1 MAAVETIYNPEGMVQ
16 LQQLM
21 KRKLIRSETKWDF
34 RDVVDLVLEIVEHI
48 GVLAA
53 PFYFTWGAFRVAVIL
68 YLVTLH
74 LGISLSYHRNLS
86 HKSFKLTKPLEYL
99 FAYFGLH
106 AAQGDPMFW
115 VSIHRYH
122 HQFTDSDR
130 DPHSPIEGFWF
141 SHMNWIFHHNYLK
154 EKCGEPNI
162 VMDLEKQVYYRFL
175 RRTHLLHI
183 VGLALLLYVVGGLPH
198 LIWGMGVRI
207 AVGHHSTFMVNSVC
221 HVWGKRPWNT
231 RDLSKNNWLMG
242 LLGHGEGWHN
252 NHHAFEFSARLGLE
266 WWQLDVPWYILQLL
280 AYLGLA
286 KDVKCASKM
295 SAEPVYNPKSV
306 VELQQH
312 TKNDQLVLQKIIS
325 DYFRD
330 AVNLGAIIVEHI
342 GLLVAPFYFTWDAF
356 WVFWIL
362 AFLTNYLGISLCYH
376 KNLSHKSFKLTKSL
390 EYLFAY
396 FGLHAAQGD
405 PVSWVS
411 THRYHHQ
418 FTDSDR
424 DPHSPIE
431 GFWFSH
437 ITWLFQHT
445 HLRKKGGKRNNVVD
459 LEKQAYY
466 RFLRRTYPLH
476 IVGLA
481 LVLYIGGGL
490 PHLIWGMGVRTALS
504 HHATF
509 VVNSLC
515 HTWGRKPWNTKDL
528 SKNNSVVGLLG
539 HGEGW
544 HNNHHAFEFSARLG
558 LEWWQLDVPWY
569 IIELLEYLGF
579 ATDVKVPTEI
589 QKYRMSCKTYNKF
602 HQNEKDFENPWI
614 RAEP

>member
-1 MAAVETIYNPEGMVQ
+1 MAAVETVYNPEGMVQ

-21 KRKLIRSETKWDF
+21 KKKLIRSKTKWDF

-53 PFYFTWGAFRVAVIL
+53 PFYFTWDAFRVAVIL

-154 EKCGEPNI
+154 EKCGEPNN

-221 HVWGKRPWNT
+221 HIWGKRPWNT

-286 KDVKCASKM
+286 KDVK
-295 SAEPVYNPKSV
+295 
-306 VELQQH
+306 
-312 TKNDQLVLQKIIS
+312 
-325 DYFRD
+325 
-330 AVNLGAIIVEHI
+330 
-342 GLLVAPFYFTWDAF
+342 
-356 WVFWIL
+356 
-362 AFLTNYLGISLCYH
+362 
-376 KNLSHKSFKLTKSL
+376 
-390 EYLFAY
+390 
-396 FGLHAAQGD
+396 
-405 PVSWVS
+405 
-411 THRYHHQ
+411 
-418 FTDSDR
+418 
-424 DPHSPIE
+424 
-431 GFWFSH
+431 
-437 ITWLFQHT
+437 
-445 HLRKKGGKRNNVVD
+445 
-459 LEKQAYY
+459 
-466 RFLRRTYPLH
+466 
-476 IVGLA
+476 
-481 LVLYIGGGL
+481 
-490 PHLIWGMGVRTALS
+490 
-504 HHATF
+504 
-509 VVNSLC
+509 
-515 HTWGRKPWNTKDL
+515 
-528 SKNNSVVGLLG
+528 
-539 HGEGW
+539 
-544 HNNHHAFEFSARLG
+544 
-558 LEWWQLDVPWY
+558 
-569 IIELLEYLGF
+569 
-579 ATDVKVPTEI
+579 VPTEI
-589 QKYRMSCKTYNKF
+589 QKLKLSFKNTTQF
-602 HQNEKDFENPWI
+602 DQLENSSTKSTC
-614 RAEP
+614 

>member
-1 MAAVETIYNPEGMVQ
+1 
-16 LQQLM
+16 
-21 KRKLIRSETKWDF
+21 
-34 RDVVDLVLEIVEHI
+34 
-48 GVLAA
+48 
-53 PFYFTWGAFRVAVIL
+53 
-68 YLVTLH
+68 
-74 LGISLSYHRNLS
+74 
-86 HKSFKLTKPLEYL
+86 
-99 FAYFGLH
+99 
-106 AAQGDPMFW
+106 
-115 VSIHRYH
+115 
-122 HQFTDSDR
+122 
-130 DPHSPIEGFWF
+130 
-141 SHMNWIFHHNYLK
+141 
-154 EKCGEPNI
+154 
-162 VMDLEKQVYYRFL
+162 
-175 RRTHLLHI
+175 
-183 VGLALLLYVVGGLPH
+183 
-198 LIWGMGVRI
+198 
-207 AVGHHSTFMVNSVC
+207 
-221 HVWGKRPWNT
+221 
-231 RDLSKNNWLMG
+231 
-242 LLGHGEGWHN
+242 
-252 NHHAFEFSARLGLE
+252 
-266 WWQLDVPWYILQLL
+266 
-280 AYLGLA
+280 
-286 KDVKCASKM
+286 M

-614 RAEP
+614 RAFIW